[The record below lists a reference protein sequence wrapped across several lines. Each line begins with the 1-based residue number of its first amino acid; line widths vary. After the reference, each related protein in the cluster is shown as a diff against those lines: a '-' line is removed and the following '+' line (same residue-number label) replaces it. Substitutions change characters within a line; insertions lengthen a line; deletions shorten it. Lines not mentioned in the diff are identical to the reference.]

1 MSKKYYWLKL
11 QDNFFDREEIKI
23 VENMPNGKEY
33 IIFYM
38 KLLLKSIKTEG
49 KLKFREIIP
58 YTPEMLS
65 HVTGTNIDTVINAID
80 LFLRLQL
87 MEKWDDGTLFMAETK
102 NMIGSESKW
111 AEIKRKQ
118 RNAKKELKPPL
129 DNVPSLSAECPT
141 EIEIEKEKEIDKDI
155 DIELEKD
162 INKDNIRINWKN
174 ILTAWNNLPKP
185 IKPIRSVTKQ
195 RKDKI
200 KARINSLKLKEED
213 VLKAIGNIRNSRFCQ
228 GQNDRNWI
236 IEFDWLFQ
244 DDTRFTKVFENK
256 YVDKEGKHG
265 YTENNK
271 GNKEQYD
278 FSKY

>member
-80 LFLRLQL
+80 LFSRLQL

-129 DNVPSLSAECPT
+129 DNVPYLSEECPT
-141 EIEIEKEKEIDKDI
+141 EIDIEKEIDKDIELEKEKEIDKD
-155 DIELEKD
+155 
-162 INKDNIRINWKN
+162 NIRINWKD
-174 ILTAWNNLPKP
+174 ILTTWNNLPKP

-213 VLKAIGNIRNSRFCQ
+213 VLKAIENIKNSRFCQ

-256 YVDKEGKHG
+256 YVDKEGKNG
-265 YTENNK
+265 YTENNT

-278 FSKY
+278 FSNY

>member
-1 MSKKYYWLKL
+1 
-11 QDNFFDREEIKI
+11 
-23 VENMPNGKEY
+23 
-33 IIFYM
+33 M

-80 LFLRLQL
+80 LFSRLQL

-118 RNAKKELKPPL
+118 RNTKKELKPPL
-129 DNVPSLSAECPT
+129 DNVPPLSAECPT
-141 EIEIEKEKEIDKDI
+141 EIDIELEIEKDTELEKEID
-155 DIELEKD
+155 
-162 INKDNIRINWKN
+162 KDNIRINWKD
-174 ILTAWNNLPKP
+174 ILITWNNLPKP

-256 YVDKEGKHG
+256 YVDKEGKNG
-265 YTENNK
+265 YTENNT

-278 FSKY
+278 FSSY

>member
-1 MSKKYYWLKL
+1 MISISKKYYWLKL

-80 LFLRLQL
+80 LFSRLQL

-129 DNVPSLSAECPT
+129 DNVPYLSAECPT
-141 EIEIEKEKEIDKDI
+141 EIDIEKEIDIEI
-155 DIELEKD
+155 D
-162 INKDNIRINWKN
+162 KDNIRINWKD
-174 ILTAWNNLPKP
+174 ILTTWNNLPKP

-213 VLKAIGNIRNSRFCQ
+213 VLKAIENIKNSRFCQ